1 MLHNL
6 ISKKAKQWL
15 ALEDCPV
22 RQVVEHIRARGF
34 LRDAQTE
41 AIEVYLY
48 LKIEGQNKPLWQLL
62 CEGRLLNNED
72 LAKLNINQAAREIFE
87 QNSAARALFEMSR
100 VKNNGEA
107 AKPLLPNLEK
117 YLLDNIERLSCEQIV
132 KDIFYGVEYTDYL
145 FSLPMGAGKTFLMAA
160 FIYLDLYFAQ
170 NEPGNKIFAHNF
182 IILVP
187 SGLKTSII
195 PSLKTIE
202 RFDPAW
208 VLPEPAASNTKKL
221 IKFEIL
227 DQPKSAK
234 KSNKARNPNAQ
245 KINHH
250 QPFADLMGLVMV
262 TNAEKVILDR
272 LELDAQQ
279 HLYEQ
284 TEDEKDRAANELR
297 NLIGKVPNLQILID
311 EVHHAATDDIKLR
324 QVVNRWSAGGTVN
337 SVLGFS
343 GTPYLSS
350 AEKIQVNDEVDLK
363 FTQITNTVYYYPLK
377 RAIQSFLKKPTVK
390 PITELNST
398 QIVRRGVREFY
409 ERYGATLYSDGTCAK
424 LAVYCGSI
432 ERLEE
437 EIHPLLVGEMGIPKE
452 DILKYHRG
460 NARYKITKQD
470 ELDFASLDTS
480 LSKKRVVLLVQIGKE
495 GWDCKSLTGV
505 ILSQKGDC
513 PTNMVLQ
520 TSCRCL
526 RQVVRGE
533 YETAGVWLNE
543 DNANVLD
550 KQLKEEQHT
559 SIAEIN
565 SLGRGTD
572 EETVERFA
580 RLEYLKL
587 PSVDFYQLRVNHDT
601 LIVDEAEPRA
611 KLGAINA
618 RELRRNA
625 AIIERGMSAG
635 DIRSREFL
643 QTERGGSADFGG
655 WLFDISKGSFGAVTF
670 ASLRGYESELRPLFD
685 EITYEENGARYFND
699 LFELG
704 EIAARVRLAFHRRRT
719 LQTSSEVVPKD
730 ARMLLIEKLTR
741 VKKERTLYPCE
752 EDVAQILKMDES
764 GESVEEARATHREAV
779 RLAAETLR
787 AAGINLPPT
796 VAPDLSPEVEN
807 KDRTFH
813 FLPYDFTQ
821 SNFELEF
828 LKQALKDKELQRR
841 GLELY
846 YNGERSLTEFKI
858 QCFTKINDHWRRVG
872 EYTPDFLLLERKG
885 GRIHR
890 VLIIETK
897 GKGFAEQK
905 EFQARKRFMETEF
918 IKMNNER
925 FGYKRFGYLYLTDE
939 RKLDANLA
947 ELNETVHKFFV
958 D

>member
-1 MLHNL
+1 M
-6 ISKKAKQWL
+6 
-15 ALEDCPV
+15 
-22 RQVVEHIRARGF
+22 
-34 LRDAQTE
+34 RDAQTE

-48 LKIEGQNKPLWQLL
+48 LKIQGQNKPLWQLL
-62 CEGRLLNNED
+62 CEAHLLSNDD
-72 LAKLNINQAAREIFE
+72 LTKLHISQSARETFE
-87 QNSAARALFEMSR
+87 QNSAARALFELSR
-100 VKNNGEA
+100 TKVNGEA
-107 AKPLLPNLEK
+107 ARPLLPNLER
-117 YLLDNIERLSCEQIV
+117 YLLDNVEHLSCEKMV

-160 FIYLDLYFAQ
+160 FIYLDLYFAR
-170 NEPGNKIFAHNF
+170 NEPENRIFAHNF

-202 RFDPAW
+202 RFDPSW
-208 VLPEPAASNTKKL
+208 ILPEPAAGNTKRL
-221 IKFEIL
+221 IRFEIL

-234 KSNKARNPNAQ
+234 KSNRARNPNAQ
-245 KINHH
+245 KVSRH
-250 QPFADLMGLVMV
+250 QPFTDLMGLVMV

-363 FTQITNTVYYYPLK
+363 FTQITNTVFYYPLK

-390 PITELNST
+390 PITQLNST

-409 ERYGATLYSDGTCAK
+409 ERYRATVYGDGTRAK
-424 LAVYCGSI
+424 LAIYCGNI

-437 EIHPLLVGEMGIPKE
+437 EIYPLLAGEMGIPKE
-452 DILKYHRG
+452 EILKYHRG
-460 NARYKITKQD
+460 NANYKITKQD
-470 ELDFASLDTS
+470 EIDFASLDTP

-533 YETAGVWLNE
+533 HETAGIWLNE
-543 DNANVLD
+543 ENANILD

-565 SLGRGTD
+565 SLGGGA
-572 EETVERFA
+572 EAEMVERFA
-580 RLEYLKL
+580 RVEHLKL
-587 PSVDFYQLRVNHDT
+587 PSVDFYQLRVSYDT
-601 LIVDEAEPRA
+601 LIVDEVEPRD
-611 KLGAINA
+611 KLKAIDA
-618 RELRRNA
+618 RELHRNA

-643 QTERGGSADFGG
+643 QTERGERANFRD
-655 WLFDISKGSFGAVTF
+655 WLSEIGKGSFNAVSF
-670 ASLRGYESELRPLFD
+670 ADLRKYESELRPLFD
-685 EITYEENGARYFND
+685 EITYEEEGERYFND
-699 LFELG
+699 LYELD
-704 EIAARVRLAFHRRRT
+704 EMAARVRLSFHQRRT
-719 LQTSSEVVPKD
+719 LQTSSEIVPKD
-730 ARMLLIEKLTR
+730 ARMLLVEKLAR
-741 VKKERTLYPCE
+741 VNKERKLYPSG
-752 EDVAQILKMDES
+752 EDVAQIIRFDES
-764 GESVEEARATHREAV
+764 GESIEEAREAHREAV

-787 AAGINLPPT
+787 AAGINLPPA
-796 VAPDLSPEVEN
+796 VAMDLSPEVRN

-821 SNFELEF
+821 SGFELEF
-828 LKQALKDKELQRR
+828 LKQALVDKELQRR

-858 QCFTKINDHWRRVG
+858 QCYTKVKDHWRRVG
-872 EYTPDFLLLERKG
+872 EYTPDFLLLERKD

-905 EFQARKRFMETEF
+905 EFRARKQFVETEF
-918 IKMNNER
+918 IRMNNER
-925 FGYKRFGYLYLTDE
+925 FGYERFGYLYLTDE
-939 RKLDANLA
+939 RKLDDNLA
-947 ELNETVHKFFV
+947 ELSKKVRKFFV